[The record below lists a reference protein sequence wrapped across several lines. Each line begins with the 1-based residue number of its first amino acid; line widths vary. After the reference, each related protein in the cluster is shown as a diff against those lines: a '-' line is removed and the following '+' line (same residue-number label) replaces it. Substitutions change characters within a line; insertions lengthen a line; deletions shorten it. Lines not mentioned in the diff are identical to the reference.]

1 MNEMY
6 RETTDKIMGY
16 KTVSDKQKIDRLLEL
31 NAHQYTN
38 TGIDSTKTEISIA
51 EMTSKYI
58 YRNIKKLDESLG
70 RLLLRD
76 ANTN

>member
-31 NAHQYTN
+31 NAQQYTN
-38 TGIDSTKTEISIA
+38 TGIDSTKTEISTA

>member
-1 MNEMY
+1 MIKEKV
-6 RETTDKIMGY
+6 DKIMSY
-16 KTVSDKQKIDRLLEL
+16 KTVSDEEKINRLLEL

-38 TGIDSTKTEISIA
+38 TGIDSSKTEITTA
-51 EMTSKYI
+51 EMISKYI
-58 YRNIKKLDESLG
+58 YRNIKKLDDSLG

>member
-1 MNEMY
+1 MY

-31 NAHQYTN
+31 NAQQYTN
-38 TGIDSTKTEISIA
+38 TGIDSTKTEISTA